1 MAEEEEKDV
10 HHDLGLRHEVLKQP
24 TKTKVSGCAL
34 RRRVKR
40 AQQRRRKAQAHLD
53 QRNLSNEI
61 LESLPSKQRSKQ
73 LRRILHP
80 TIRLTLI
87 RTRNP
92 ATDQRKKVET
102 KRGQRV
108 AYELLLP
115 VPIVVGSEIWIR
127 EDLVGFSDLLET
139 SFSVGRGVFVRVE
152 LRGKRERER
161 R

>member
-1 MAEEEEKDV
+1 
-10 HHDLGLRHEVLKQP
+10 
-24 TKTKVSGCAL
+24 
-34 RRRVKR
+34 
-40 AQQRRRKAQAHLD
+40 
-53 QRNLSNEI
+53 
-61 LESLPSKQRSKQ
+61 
-73 LRRILHP
+73 
-80 TIRLTLI
+80 LTLI